1 MTVMTATADA
11 KAATRRTR
19 RKRVR
24 EWVFDL
30 PLRTEGELRLFV
42 QRVFGA
48 TVPDVR
54 VCAGHVTPWRAFAD
68 AFFAR
73 YPVVVWKASRGLG
86 GKSFLLSL
94 LAAVESVALGAD
106 VTILGGSGEQSRR
119 VLEHMRRFW
128 GYAAAPRYMLVGDV
142 QREMRLVG
150 GNRVQALMASQT
162 SVRGPHPQRLRLDEV
177 DEMRLAILD
186 AALGQPM
193 SARGIASQ
201 VVISSTHQHPDGTM
215 SEVLLRAAEQGWP
228 VYEWC
233 WRETSAP
240 PTGWLSQDEI
250 ERKRAQVTAEM
261 WRVEFDLQEPA
272 PESRAIAPEAVE
284 RMFRR
289 ALGVFDGRAGEV
301 VQIEAPQP
309 NGVYVVAADWARK
322 VDYTEIGVLRVDV
335 RPARLVWFWKGH
347 REPWPRM
354 VGRFDEQARRYGVGK
369 DGSRSVAYHD
379 GTGLGD
385 VVGHYMQTPARG
397 VVMAGR
403 RRKDMVSNVIAA
415 VEAGDI
421 EAPVVRSLK
430 AELKYASVDDAYGN
444 GHLPDGLAMLA
455 LAWMGAEEARRA
467 PRRRVAEAGSWL

>member
-1 MTVMTATADA
+1 MVMTAIAPE
-11 KAATRRTR
+11 ATPRRATLQ
-19 RKRVR
+19 RVR

-30 PLRTEGELRLFV
+30 PLRTEAELRLFV
-42 QRVFGA
+42 RRAFGV

-54 VCAGHVTPWRAFAD
+54 VCAGHTTPWRAFAD

-73 YPVVVWKASRGLG
+73 HPVAVWKASRGFG

-94 LAAVESVALGAD
+94 LATVESVALGAD

-128 GYAAAPRYMLVGDV
+128 DYEAAPRYLLMGDV
-142 QREMRLVG
+142 QREMRFVG
-150 GNRVQALMASQT
+150 GNKVQALMASQT
-162 SVRGPHPQRLRLDEV
+162 SVRGPHPQRLRLDEA
-177 DEMRLAILD
+177 DEMRLDILD

-193 SARGIASQ
+193 SARGISSQ
-201 VVISSTHQHPDGTM
+201 VVISSTHQYPDGTM
-215 SEVLLRAAEQGWP
+215 SEVLRRAAEQGWP

-240 PTGWLSQDEI
+240 PTGWLSTDEI

-261 WRVEFDLQEPA
+261 WRVEYDLQEPA

-289 ALGVFDGRAGEV
+289 ALGVFEGRAGEV
-301 VQIEAPQP
+301 VEIEPP
-309 NGVYVVAADWARK
+309 RPDGVYVVSADWARK
-322 VDYTEIGVLRVDV
+322 VDYTEIGVLRVDT

-354 VGRFDEQARRYGVGK
+354 IGRFDEQARRYGVGK
-369 DGSRSVAYHD
+369 DGSRSAAYHD

-385 VVGHYMQTPARG
+385 VVGQYMQTPARG

-403 RRKDMVSNVIAA
+403 RRKDMVSDVIAA
-415 VEAGDI
+415 IEAGDI
-421 EAPVVRSLK
+421 EAPLVRSLK
-430 AELKYASVDDAYGN
+430 AELKYASVDDVYGS

-455 LAWMGAEEARRA
+455 LAWMGAVRVRRKAQRRA
-467 PRRRVAEAGSWL
+467 AGSGSWL